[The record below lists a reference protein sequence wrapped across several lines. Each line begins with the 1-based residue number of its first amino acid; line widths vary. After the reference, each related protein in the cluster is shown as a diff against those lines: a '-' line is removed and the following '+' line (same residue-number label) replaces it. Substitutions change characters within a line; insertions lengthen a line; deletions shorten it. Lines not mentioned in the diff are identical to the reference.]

1 MIKNKKV
8 DIQEFISFMK
18 LEVVTM
24 SNTINSIESYETHKI
39 GLQMAGYFE
48 YFPEERIQII
58 GMTEYSFFY
67 LVSPEERIQRAE
79 RIMQAPI
86 PCLIVCRD
94 NPVPKELLD
103 AAKKYDRTI
112 LKTKENTSIVL
123 RKAIEFLNRKLAK
136 TIVKHGVL
144 VDINGVGTLIVGKSG
159 IGKSETALELIK
171 RGHRLVGD
179 DAIEITKISE
189 DTLMGQAPTLIK
201 NFLEIRGIG
210 IINIAK
216 LFGMVAIKD
225 SIEIDLIVNFE
236 QWDDKVVYDRLG
248 LDQKFE
254 EILDVKV
261 PYIKVPIKPGR
272 NLAILLET
280 AAVDIRQKKHGY
292 NAAAE
297 LDERTKEYTQRKA
310 DESK

>member
-1 MIKNKKV
+1 MIKKKTV
-8 DIQEFISFMK
+8 DIQEFIKFMK
-18 LEVVTM
+18 LEVVNQ
-24 SNTINSIESYETHKI
+24 SSSISSIDSYETHKV

-48 YFPEERIQII
+48 YYPEERIQII

-67 LVSPEERIQRAE
+67 LIPEAQRKERAE

-94 NPVPKELLD
+94 NPVPQELLD
-103 AAKKYDRTI
+103 AAIKYDRTI
-112 LKTKENTSIVL
+112 LRTKENTSIVL

-159 IGKSETALELIK
+159 IGKSETALELLK

-189 DTLMGQAPTLIK
+189 DTLVGQAPTLIK

-236 QWDDKVVYDRLG
+236 QWNDQVVYDRLG

-261 PYIKVPIKPGR
+261 PNIKVPIKPGR

-292 NAAAE
+292 NAAME
-297 LDERTKEYTQRKA
+297 LDERTKEYTLRKA
-310 DESK
+310 NEPK

>member
-1 MIKNKKV
+1 VIKKKYVTVNEFV
-8 DIQEFISFMK
+8 DFMK
-18 LEVVTM
+18 LEIVNLST
-24 SNTINSIESYETHKI
+24 SIKRIESYETHKV

-48 YFPEERIQII
+48 YFPEERIQFI
-58 GMTEYSFFY
+58 GKTEYSFFE
-67 LVSPEERIQRAE
+67 LISPEERRARADE
-79 RIMQAPI
+79 IMKAPI
-86 PCLIVCRD
+86 PCMVVCR
-94 NPVPKELLD
+94 NSEFGVPEEFIE

-112 LKTKENTSIVL
+112 LTTTENTSIVL
-123 RKAIEFLNRKLAK
+123 RKTIEFLNRKLAK
-136 TIVKHGVL
+136 TTVKHGVL

-159 IGKSETALELIK
+159 IGKSETALELLK

-179 DAIEITKISE
+179 DAIEITKLSE
-189 DTLMGQAPTLIK
+189 DTLVGQAPTLIK

-225 SIEIDLIVNFE
+225 SMEIDLIVNFE
-236 QWDDKVVYDRLG
+236 IWDQKTVYDRLG
-248 LDQKFE
+248 IDQQFQ

-261 PYIKVPIKPGR
+261 PYIKIPIKPGR

-292 NAAAE
+292 NAAIE
-297 LDERTKEYTQRKA
+297 LDERTREFTTRQSG
-310 DESK
+310 E

>member
-1 MIKNKKV
+1 MVKKKRV
-8 DIQEFISFMK
+8 DIEAFVDFMK
-18 LEVVTM
+18 LDVVHMSSEVKT
-24 SNTINSIESYETHKI
+24 IESYETHKV

-48 YFPEERIQII
+48 YFPEERIQFI
-58 GMTEYSFFY
+58 GKTEHSFFQ
-67 LVSPEERIQRAE
+67 LISEEEQMERAD
-79 RIMQAPI
+79 RIMKAPI
-86 PCLIVCRD
+86 PCLVICRGEA
-94 NPVPKELLD
+94 VPEAFLI

-112 LKTKENTSIVL
+112 LTTHENTSITL
-123 RKAIEFLNRKLAK
+123 RKAIEYLNRKLAK

-179 DAIEITKISE
+179 DAIEITKISQE
-189 DTLMGQAPTLIK
+189 RLIGQAPELIK

-225 SIEIDLIVNFE
+225 SIEIDIIVNFE
-236 QWDDKVVYDRLG
+236 KWDDQVIYDRLG
-248 LDQKFE
+248 LDQHYE
-254 EILDVKV
+254 EIFGVKV
-261 PYIKVPIKPGR
+261 PYLNIPIKPGR

-292 NAAAE
+292 NAAFE
-297 LDERTKEYTQRKA
+297 LDEKTRDHTRKKS
-310 DESK
+310 E

>member
-1 MIKNKKV
+1 MVKKKHV
-8 DIQEFISFMK
+8 NIEEFINYMK
-18 LEVVTM
+18 LDVVHQ
-24 SNTINSIESYETHKI
+24 SSTIKSIESYETHKV

-48 YFPEERIQII
+48 YFPEERIQFI
-58 GMTEYSFFY
+58 GKTEHSFFQ
-67 LVSPEERIQRAE
+67 LISEEDQIIRADK
-79 RIMQAPI
+79 IMQAPI
-86 PCLIVCRD
+86 PCLIVCRGEA
-94 NPVPKELLD
+94 VPEPFLR

-112 LKTKENTSIVL
+112 LSTKDNTSMIL
-123 RKAIEFLNRKLAK
+123 RKSIEYLNQKLAK

-189 DTLMGQAPTLIK
+189 DTLMGQAPDLIK

-236 QWDDKVVYDRLG
+236 KWDDQVAYDRLG
-248 LDQKFE
+248 LDQHYESIF
-254 EILDVKV
+254 DVKV
-261 PYIKVPIKPGR
+261 PYLNIPIKPGR

-280 AAVDIRQKKHGY
+280 AAVDIRQKNHGY
-292 NAAAE
+292 NAAFE
-297 LDERTKEYTQRKA
+297 LDKKTKAFTKR
-310 DESK
+310 

>member
-1 MIKNKKV
+1 MIKKKTV
-8 DIQEFISFMK
+8 DIQEFIQFMK
-18 LEVVTM
+18 LEVVHQ
-24 SNTINSIESYETHKI
+24 SSSISTIDSYETHKV

-67 LVSPEERIQRAE
+67 LIPEEQRKERAE

-94 NPVPKELLD
+94 NPVPQEILD
-103 AAKKYDRTI
+103 AAIKYDRTI
-112 LKTKENTSIVL
+112 LRTKENTSIVL

-189 DTLMGQAPTLIK
+189 DTLVGQAPALIK

-236 QWDDKVVYDRLG
+236 QWNDQVVYDRLG

-292 NAAAE
+292 NAAME
-297 LDERTKEYTQRKA
+297 LDERTKEYTLRKA
-310 DESK
+310 NEPK

>member
-1 MIKNKKV
+1 MIKKKTV
-8 DIQEFISFMK
+8 NIDEFIDFMK
-18 LEVVTM
+18 LDVVNR
-24 SNTINSIESYETHKI
+24 SQTIHTIRSYETHKV

-48 YFPEERIQII
+48 HFPMDRIQFI
-58 GMTEYSFFY
+58 GNTEFSFFN
-67 LVSPEERIQRAE
+67 LLTVEQRKDRADK
-79 RIMQAPI
+79 IMQAEV
-86 PCLIVCRD
+86 PCLIICRGCE
-94 NPVPKELLD
+94 VPIEFLD

-112 LKTKENTSIVL
+112 LVTSENTSIVL
-123 RKAIEFLNRKLAK
+123 RKAIEYLNRRLAE

-159 IGKSETALELIK
+159 IGKSEAALELIK

-179 DAIEITKISE
+179 DAIEITKISQ
-189 DTLMGQAPTLIK
+189 DTLIGQAPPLIK

-236 QWDDKVVYDRLG
+236 LWDSKVIYDRLG
-248 LDQKFE
+248 LDQNYE
-254 EILDVKV
+254 EVLDVKV
-261 PYIKVPIKPGR
+261 PYLKVPIKPGR

-292 NAAAE
+292 NAALE
-297 LDERTKEYTQRKA
+297 LDERSRELTAQKNNK
-310 DESK
+310 

>member
-1 MIKNKKV
+1 MIKKKSV
-8 DIQEFISFMK
+8 DLTDFIKSMK
-18 LEVVTM
+18 FEVVHLSKSIT
-24 SNTINSIESYETHKI
+24 TIESYETHKV

-48 YFPEERIQII
+48 YFPEDRIQFI
-58 GMTEYSFFY
+58 GMTEYSFFK
-67 LVSPEERIQRAE
+67 LIGADERKERAE

-86 PCLIVCRD
+86 PCMVICRD
-94 NPVPKELLD
+94 NDVPVEFFE
-103 AAKKYDRTI
+103 AAKKFDRTI
-112 LKTKENTSIVL
+112 LTTSENTSIVL
-123 RKAIEFLNRKLAK
+123 RKAIEYLNRKLAK
-136 TIVKHGVL
+136 TIIRHGVL
-144 VDINGVGTLIVGKSG
+144 VDINGIGTLIVGKSG

-179 DAIEITKISE
+179 DAIEITKVGE
-189 DTLMGQAPTLIK
+189 DTLVGQSPELIK

-225 SIEIDLIVNFE
+225 SMEIDLIVNFE
-236 QWDDKVVYDRLG
+236 FWDKTAVYDRLG
-248 LDQKFE
+248 IDQKYS
-254 EILDVKV
+254 EILGVEV

-292 NAAAE
+292 NAAVE
-297 LDERTKEYTQRKA
+297 LDERTREYTARKVNL
-310 DESK
+310 